1 MSAATAPATQ
11 NCVTTR
17 LVGKAPPKKSWSPTT
32 ATWLYLL
39 LLPASKVLHPIQGSA
54 DARLALRRPGN
65 NDSKKK
71 LSLQRRNQYHNSY
84 VAVAAYDSD
93 QCNFWDAKNCFV
105 SVGRRSVSPV
115 HYKHCSGTSWITFC
129 GSITLGHVEMPNQ
142 ISCGTASV
150 FWSSTQWGVNMLH
163 NCSGSDWK
171 HSRCPISNVSAGYYQ
186 LWGGA
191 EGGVRAEPVFY
202 AEINVASHWA
212 RTPATPA
219 CRSCTS

>member
-1 MSAATAPATQ
+1 MQDWRCAAQGIMTAKRNYHCREGTSIIIHMLQWLLTILTNATFEM
-11 NCVTTR
+11 
-17 LVGKAPPKKSWSPTT
+17 
-32 ATWLYLL
+32 
-39 LLPASKVLHPIQGSA
+39 
-54 DARLALRRPGN
+54 
-65 NDSKKK
+65 
-71 LSLQRRNQYHNSY
+71 QRIGL
-84 VAVAAYDSD
+84 
-93 QCNFWDAKNCFV
+93 V

-129 GSITLGHVEMPNQ
+129 GSITRDHVEMLNQ

-163 NCSGSDWK
+163 NWSGSDWK